1 MAGYT
6 CKFCGKSFINGRSL
20 GGHIKHYHLAELKQK
35 SAKLPAEPAKLPAEP
50 AKLPEKQ
57 PLPEAPLPSPAN
69 PTAINPAALPANPNP
84 PIYYNPTPTQNIPI
98 QPSQQNQWGP
108 VLQFLGQLLEKGGKK
123 EPDPMSQLAYK
134 FFERLMERQV
144 DRIVS
149 NLDMLEQYR
158 AKGMGEAEKEVVK
171 QVVKEG
177 LQQQIKQPRKR
188 KKVEENV
195 PREIIPAGAPAH

>member
-1 MAGYT
+1 MAGFT
-6 CKFCGKSFINGRSL
+6 CKFCGKSFTSGKSL
-20 GGHIKHYHLAELKQK
+20 GGHLRQKHLAELTQK
-35 SAKLPAEPAKLPAEP
+35 LAKLNEPAKQPAEPA
-50 AKLPEKQ
+50 KQ
-57 PLPEAPLPSPAN
+57 PLPEAPLPIPAN

-84 PIYYNPTPTQNIPI
+84 PIYYNPTPQNVPI
-98 QPSQQNQWGP
+98 QPSQQGNQWGP
-108 VLQFLGQLLEKGGKK
+108 LLQFLGQLLEKGGKK

-134 FFERLMERQV
+134 FFEKLVERQV

-158 AKGMGEAEKEVVK
+158 AKGAAEAEKQVVK
-171 QVVKEG
+171 EVVKEG
-177 LQQQIKQPRKR
+177 LQQQIKPKRK

>member
-1 MAGYT
+1 MAGFT
-6 CKFCGKSFINGRSL
+6 CKFCGKSFTSGKSL
-20 GGHIKHYHLAELKQK
+20 GGHLRQKHLAELTQK
-35 SAKLPAEPAKLPAEP
+35 LAKLNEPAKQPAEPA
-50 AKLPEKQ
+50 KQ

-69 PTAINPAALPANPNP
+69 PTAINPVTLPANPNP
-84 PIYYNPTPTQNIPI
+84 PIYYNPTPQNVPI
-98 QPSQQNQWGP
+98 QPSQQGNQWGP
-108 VLQFLGQLLEKGGKK
+108 LLQFLGQLLEKGGKK

-134 FFERLMERQV
+134 FFEKLVERQV

-158 AKGMGEAEKEVVK
+158 AKGAAEAEKEVTK

-177 LQQQIKQPRKR
+177 LQQQIKPKR
-188 KKVEENV
+188 KKKVEGNV

>member
-35 SAKLPAEPAKLPAEP
+35 SAKQPAEPAKQPAEP
-50 AKLPEKQ
+50 AKQ

-69 PTAINPAALPANPNP
+69 PTAINPAAIPANPNP

-158 AKGMGEAEKEVVK
+158 AKGAAEAEKQVVK
-171 QVVKEG
+171 EVVKEG
-177 LQQQIKQPRKR
+177 LQQQIKRKR

>member
-1 MAGYT
+1 MAGFT
-6 CKFCGKSFINGRSL
+6 CKFCGKSFTSGKSL
-20 GGHIKHYHLAELKQK
+20 GGHLRQKHLAELTQK
-35 SAKLPAEPAKLPAEP
+35 LAKLNEPAKQPAEPA
-50 AKLPEKQ
+50 KQ

-84 PIYYNPTPTQNIPI
+84 PIYYNPTPQNVPI
-98 QPSQQNQWGP
+98 QPSQQGNQWGP
-108 VLQFLGQLLEKGGKK
+108 LLQFLGQLLEKGGKK

-134 FFERLMERQV
+134 FFEKLVERQV

-158 AKGMGEAEKEVVK
+158 AKGAAEAEKQVVK
-171 QVVKEG
+171 EVVKEG
-177 LQQQIKQPRKR
+177 LQQQIKQPKRKR
-188 KKVEENV
+188 KVEENV

>member
-1 MAGYT
+1 MAGFT
-6 CKFCGKSFINGRSL
+6 CKFCGKSFTSGKSL
-20 GGHIKHYHLAELKQK
+20 GGHLRQKHLAELTQK
-35 SAKLPAEPAKLPAEP
+35 LAKLNEPAKQPAEPA
-50 AKLPEKQ
+50 KQ

-84 PIYYNPTPTQNIPI
+84 PIYYNPTPQNVPI
-98 QPSQQNQWGP
+98 QPSQQGNQWGP
-108 VLQFLGQLLEKGGKK
+108 LLQFLGQLLEKGGKK

-134 FFERLMERQV
+134 FFEKLVERQV

-158 AKGMGEAEKEVVK
+158 AKGAAEAEKQVVK
-171 QVVKEG
+171 EVVKEG

>member
-6 CKFCGKSFINGRSL
+6 CKFCGKSFTSGKSL
-20 GGHIKHYHLAELKQK
+20 GGHLRQKHLAELTQK
-35 SAKLPAEPAKLPAEP
+35 LAKLNEPAKQPAEPA
-50 AKLPEKQ
+50 KQ

-69 PTAINPAALPANPNP
+69 PTAINPAAIPANPNP

-108 VLQFLGQLLEKGGKK
+108 LLQFLGQLLEKGGKK

-134 FFERLMERQV
+134 FFEKLVERQV

-171 QVVKEG
+171 KATKEV
-177 LQQQIKQPRKR
+177 LEQQIKQPRKR
-188 KKVEENV
+188 KRKVEENV

>member
-6 CKFCGKSFINGRSL
+6 CKFCGKSFTSGKSL
-20 GGHIKHYHLAELKQK
+20 GGHLRQKHLAELTQK
-35 SAKLPAEPAKLPAEP
+35 LAKLNEPAKQPAEPA
-50 AKLPEKQ
+50 KQ

-69 PTAINPAALPANPNP
+69 PTAINPAAIPANPNP

-108 VLQFLGQLLEKGGKK
+108 LLQFLGQLLEKGGKK
-123 EPDPMSQLAYK
+123 EPDPMSQLAYQ
-134 FFERLMERQV
+134 FFQKLIERQV

-171 QVVKEG
+171 KATKEV
-177 LQQQIKQPRKR
+177 LEQQIKQPRKR
-188 KKVEENV
+188 KRKVEENV

>member
-35 SAKLPAEPAKLPAEP
+35 SAKQPAEPAKQPAEP
-50 AKLPEKQ
+50 AKQ

-69 PTAINPAALPANPNP
+69 PNP
-84 PIYYNPTPTQNIPI
+84 PIYYNPTATTQNTPI

-108 VLQFLGQLLEKGGKK
+108 LLQFLSTLMEKGGKK
-123 EPDPMSQLAYK
+123 EPDPMSQLAYQ
-134 FFERLMERQV
+134 FFQKLVERQV

-158 AKGMGEAEKEVVK
+158 AKGAAEAEKQVVK
-171 QVVKEG
+171 EVVKEG
-177 LQQQIKQPRKR
+177 LQQQIKQPKR
-188 KKVEENV
+188 KKKAEENV
-195 PREIIPAGAPAH
+195 SREIIPAGAPAH

>member
-1 MAGYT
+1 MAGFT
-6 CKFCGKSFINGRSL
+6 CKFCGKSFTSGKSL
-20 GGHIKHYHLAELKQK
+20 GGHLRQKHLAELTQK
-35 SAKLPAEPAKLPAEP
+35 LAKLNEPAKQPAEPAKV
-50 AKLPEKQ
+50 
-57 PLPEAPLPSPAN
+57 LPEAPLPSPAN

-84 PIYYNPTPTQNIPI
+84 PIYYNPTPQNVPI
-98 QPSQQNQWGP
+98 QPSQQGNQWGP
-108 VLQFLGQLLEKGGKK
+108 LLQFLGQLLEKGGKK

-134 FFERLMERQV
+134 FFEKLVERQV

-158 AKGMGEAEKEVVK
+158 AKGAAEAEKQVVK
-171 QVVKEG
+171 EVVKEG

>member
-6 CKFCGKSFINGRSL
+6 CKFCGKSFTSGKSL
-20 GGHIKHYHLAELKQK
+20 GGHLRQKHLAELTQK
-35 SAKLPAEPAKLPAEP
+35 LAKLNEPAKQPAEPA
-50 AKLPEKQ
+50 KQ

-69 PTAINPAALPANPNP
+69 PTAINPAAIPANPNP

-108 VLQFLGQLLEKGGKK
+108 LLQFLGQLLEKGGKK

-171 QVVKEG
+171 EVVKEG
-177 LQQQIKQPRKR
+177 LQQQIKPKRKR
-188 KKVEENV
+188 KVEENV

>member
-35 SAKLPAEPAKLPAEP
+35 SAKLPAEPAKQPAEP
-50 AKLPEKQ
+50 AKQ

-69 PTAINPAALPANPNP
+69 PNP
-84 PIYYNPTPTQNIPI
+84 PIYYNPTATTQNTPI

-108 VLQFLGQLLEKGGKK
+108 LLQFLSTLMEKGGKK
-123 EPDPMSQLAYK
+123 EPDPMSQLAYQ
-134 FFERLMERQV
+134 FFQKLVERQV

-158 AKGMGEAEKEVVK
+158 AKGAAEAEKQVVK
-171 QVVKEG
+171 EVVKEG
-177 LQQQIKQPRKR
+177 LQQQIKQPKR
-188 KKVEENV
+188 KKKAEENV
-195 PREIIPAGAPAH
+195 SREIIPAGAPAH

>member
-1 MAGYT
+1 MAGFT
-6 CKFCGKSFINGRSL
+6 CKFCGKSFTSGKSL
-20 GGHIKHYHLAELKQK
+20 GGHLRQKHLAELTQK
-35 SAKLPAEPAKLPAEP
+35 LAKLNEPAKQPAEPA
-50 AKLPEKQ
+50 KQ

-69 PTAINPAALPANPNP
+69 PTAINPAAIPANPNP

-108 VLQFLGQLLEKGGKK
+108 LLQFLGQLLEKGGKK

-134 FFERLMERQV
+134 FFEKLVERQV

-171 QVVKEG
+171 KATKEV
-177 LQQQIKQPRKR
+177 LEQQIKQPRKR
-188 KKVEENV
+188 KRKVEENV